1 MKEDT
6 ILENSTQMNEETI
19 LESNTAESSND
30 FAESENYADGQSA
43 EAYQQPEKKDTT
55 WTKVAVGGGSAI
67 LLGTAAALFS
77 TTDAF
82 GKIKELIGI
91 DPDKKPG
98 DGGGTGGGNTGGGD
112 DTKTETTTEPKTE
125 TTPQEQP
132 TQPEQP
138 TVVEHHHHTYVHHV
152 HPQTHTPY
160 LKEVGSD
167 LSFSEAFEAA
177 RAERGPGGI
186 FIWEGKVYSTYYA
199 EEWEAMTPTERAEFI
214 AGVREAVPTD
224 VVGPHNE
231 ESGYPEPN
239 PNPMPDPGPESD
251 PDDEPDP
258 TPTSDDDEV
267 IRVGPHVIDKQ
278 TQENFEV
285 EGVKVVGYGDKDG
298 HLVVGYDSTGN
309 GNPDLVIVD
318 MDDNHRISN
327 PDIYID
333 DQGNQFT
340 HEQLVNE
347 VQDGLTGGEQD
358 GADMGTVNGGYRS
371 QYREVSSDEG
381 SSNDDVAYA
390 RNDEVNVVDDNQ
402 TGGQD
407 DMVEYYPE
415 ESEAGY
421 DSNDGQLYAD
431 GDDDGQTTDS
441 SDDYSDDLYYTDNSY
456 DDVAG
461 GTDDIPTYD
470 L

>member
-1 MKEDT
+1 MLGGAGTLWATGALSKIPEIFKKGDQPPVEPPVTDGED
-6 ILENSTQMNEETI
+6 
-19 LESNTAESSND
+19 
-30 FAESENYADGQSA
+30 
-43 EAYQQPEKKDTT
+43 K
-55 WTKVAVGGGSAI
+55 
-67 LLGTAAALFS
+67 
-77 TTDAF
+77 
-82 GKIKELIGI
+82 
-91 DPDKKPG
+91 
-98 DGGGTGGGNTGGGD
+98 
-112 DTKTETTTEPKTE
+112 TKTEPATEPKTE

-138 TVVEHHHHTYVHHV
+138 TVVEHHTYVHHV
-152 HPQTHTPY
+152 HPQTHTAY

-177 RAERGPGGI
+177 REDVGPGGI
-186 FIWEGKVYSTYYA
+186 FVWQGKVYSTYYA

-214 AGVREAVPTD
+214 AGVRNAVPR
-224 VVGPHNE
+224 VGPGYE
-231 ESGYPEPN
+231 EQGYPEPN
-239 PNPMPDPGPESD
+239 PNPMPDSGPESD

-318 MDDNHRISN
+318 MDDNHRISD

-347 VQDGLTGGEQD
+347 VQAGLEGGEPESIEQ
-358 GADMGTVNGGYRS
+358 GTVNGGYRS
-371 QYREVSSDEG
+371 PYREVSSDEG
-381 SSNDDVAYA
+381 SNDDVVYA

-421 DSNDGQLYAD
+421 DSNDEQLYA
-431 GDDDGQTTDS
+431 DDGQTTDEPTDS
-441 SDDYSDDLYYTDNSY
+441 TEDYSDDLYYTDNSY

>member
-6 ILENSTQMNEETI
+6 ILENSTQMNEDTI

-30 FAESENYADGQSA
+30 FAESVNYADGQSA

-55 WTKVAVGGGSAI
+55 WTKVAAGGGAAAI
-67 LLGTAAALFS
+67 LLGGVGSLWATGALSKIPEIFKKDDQPPVEPPV
-77 TTDAF
+77 TD
-82 GKIKELIGI
+82 GE
-91 DPDKKPG
+91 DKTKP
-98 DGGGTGGGNTGGGD
+98 
-112 DTKTETTTEPKTE
+112 ETTTETKTE

-160 LKEVGSD
+160 LREVGSD

-177 RAERGPGGI
+177 REDVGPGGI
-186 FIWEGKVYSTYYA
+186 FVWQGKVYSTYYA

-214 AGVREAVPTD
+214 AGVRNAVPT
-224 VVGPHNE
+224 GGIESPYE
-231 ESGYPEPN
+231 EPGYPEPN
-239 PNPMPDPGPESD
+239 PEPMPEPTGEPA
-251 PDDEPDP
+251 DEPDP
-258 TPTSDDDEV
+258 TPTSDDDDV

-371 QYREVSSDEG
+371 QYRQASSDEG
-381 SSNDDVAYA
+381 SSNDDVVYA

-441 SDDYSDDLYYTDNSY
+441 SDDYSDDLYYTDNNY